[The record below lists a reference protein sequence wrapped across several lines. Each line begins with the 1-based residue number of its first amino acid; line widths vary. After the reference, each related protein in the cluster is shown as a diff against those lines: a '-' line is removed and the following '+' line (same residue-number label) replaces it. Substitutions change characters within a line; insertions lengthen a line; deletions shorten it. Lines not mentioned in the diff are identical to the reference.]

1 MDPSEHRAVWER
13 RQAELWDRI
22 FQVTQDV
29 VHIADTME
37 ETSGG
42 VVLKQGLLNAAM
54 SVGKFLVRATASD
67 SETHFRTNV
76 EESRMQAIEADYWL
90 RLAYIVQ
97 QHEGVQR
104 DVSNVIT
111 QYASIIDLLKKMETH
126 VDRTHDVTEL
136 APRQKVSL

>member
-1 MDPSEHRAVWER
+1 MDASAHRALWER

-29 VHIADTME
+29 VHLADLLE

-42 VVLKQGLLNAAM
+42 IVLKQGLVNAAM
-54 SVGKFLVRATASD
+54 NVGKFLVRATAFD
-67 SETHFRTNV
+67 SEIEFRKNV

-97 QHEGVQR
+97 EHEGVQR
-104 DVSNVIT
+104 DVSNIIT
-111 QYASIIDLLKKMETH
+111 QYASIIDLLKKIETH
-126 VDRTHDVTEL
+126 VDHNHD
-136 APRQKVSL
+136 ADAHAARQKVSL